1 RELNAQ
7 QAVTYGK
14 VNLGYILAA
23 TPEGCD
29 EAAAVLREAIDE
41 CGVVANLRLEGWARV
56 HLSTVELLRGDAES
70 SLKHAALAIELLA
83 VSPGLKAW
91 ALGAHAR
98 ALLERAEKIDL
109 ELALRESQEAISI
122 LRQLGGL
129 LQGES
134 LPPLMLA
141 RSHRALGNIEL
152 ARAHT

>member
-1 RELNAQ
+1 
-7 QAVTYGK
+7 
-14 VNLGYILAA
+14 
-23 TPEGCD
+23 
-29 EAAAVLREAIDE
+29 
-41 CGVVANLRLEGWARV
+41 
-56 HLSTVELLRGDAES
+56 VELLRGALES

-98 ALLERAEKIDL
+98 ALLERAQNTDL
-109 ELALRESQEAISI
+109 ERALRESQEAMSI

-141 RSHRALGNIEL
+141 RSHRALGDSKS
-152 ARAHT
+152 ARAAIEDAYTRLIQRADRLGDARWRAQFLALPESVQTLELWRDWGV